1 MDIYNYLVKRF
12 NTIPYIFKIINA
24 GDGGVGKTTFLK
36 RYTTSKFLE
45 STIMTIGSGFFTKSL
60 YYQPNKKSA
69 KERIDLTIFDLGGQ
83 ERFRHIVRD
92 FVFGAAGALLFFDI
106 TRYATFEGLEEWM
119 EILRSKEEKNS
130 MPMPILLVGAK
141 NDLDILR
148 EVDKKEIKKFVKLHD
163 LIGYLEC
170 SSKTGDNVNLT
181 VETLVHRI
189 FNTNKGIY

>member
-1 MDIYNYLVKRF
+1 
-12 NTIPYIFKIINA
+12 
-24 GDGGVGKTTFLK
+24 
-36 RYTTSKFLE
+36 
-45 STIMTIGSGFFTKSL
+45 MTIGSGFFTKSL
-60 YYQPNKKSA
+60 FYKPDKNSP

-106 TRYATFEGLEEWM
+106 TRYSTFEGLGEWM
-119 EILRSKEEKNS
+119 EILRSKEEKDS

-148 EVDKKEIKKFVKLHD
+148 EIDKKEINQFVKTHN
-163 LIGYLEC
+163 LIGYLDC
-170 SSKTGDNVNLT
+170 SSKTGDNVDLT
-181 VETLVHRI
+181 VDTLVHYI